1 MGRAARRR
9 GRAHFGRREFLDLSI
24 GAGVC
29 GGLGLSLGGLLRASA
44 AGAEVAVSRPI
55 RSCILLFWYGGPSH
69 LDTFDMKPSAPAD
82 IRGEFASISTA
93 VPGVQICEHL
103 PALARVMDK
112 VAIVRSMHHEAN
124 LHDSAS
130 IHALTGRPLDGP
142 DRELFVPTRQ
152 FHPSH
157 GSVVSALNPAPVGEV
172 PFASLPFVFQNVHPV
187 PCQGAGFLGAAHDPL
202 LVDVDPVA
210 RSYPVDALLPREG
223 SDAVRRVR
231 RRGLLESLDAATA
244 LVPGANPFSAFTDR
258 ACGLLESKAIRDA
271 LDVSKEPASVR
282 EAYGFTADPLPTGEV
297 NGGGGEM
304 GVARQ
309 MRGQNL
315 LVARRLVEAGVPFV
329 NVYDYRQQGQNWDA
343 HAKCAS
349 QHKNHLLPIADRSL
363 AALITDLDERGLLE
377 STLVVAMGEFGRTPK
392 MNSGAGRDH
401 WPHCYSVVLAGGG
414 IQGGA
419 VHGASDR
426 IGGSPSSRLLRPPD
440 LAATVLHLLGID
452 PAAEFLDPLGR
463 PRPVTSNGTVIRELA
478 GV

>member
-1 MGRAARRR
+1 MMRHTVDRRGGAGRAFSRRR
-9 GRAHFGRREFLDLSI
+9 FIDLSI
-24 GAGVC
+24 GLSA
-29 GGLGLSLGGLLRASA
+29 GGLGLSLGGLLRARA
-44 AGAEVAVSRPI
+44 AGAEVGGRRPI

-69 LDTFDMKPSAPAD
+69 LDTFDMKPTAPAD
-82 IRGEFASISTA
+82 IRGEFAPISTA

-103 PALARVMDK
+103 PGLAGVMDK
-112 VAIVRSMHHEAN
+112 IAIVRSMHHEAN

-130 IHALTGRPLDGP
+130 IHALTGRPLEGP

-152 FHPSH
+152 FYPAH
-157 GSVVSALNPAPVGEV
+157 GSVVSALNPAPGGEV
-172 PFASLPFVFQNVHPV
+172 SFASLPFVFQNVHPV

-202 LVDVDPVA
+202 LIDVDPVA
-210 RSYPVDALLPREG
+210 RSYPIDALLPRAG
-223 SDAVRRVR
+223 ADAGRRAS
-231 RRGLLESLDAATA
+231 RRGLLDSLDAAATA
-244 LVPGANPFSAFTDR
+244 VPGANPFSAFADR

-282 EAYGFTADPLPTGEV
+282 EAYGFTSDPLPAGEV

-304 GVARQ
+304 GQARQ

-363 AALITDLDERGLLE
+363 AALISDLDRRGLLE

-392 MNSGAGRDH
+392 INSGAGRDH
-401 WPHCYSVVLAGGG
+401 WPHCYSVLLAGGG
-414 IQGGA
+414 VQGGA

-426 IGGSPSSRLLRPPD
+426 SGAFPAVDPVTPGD
-440 LAATVLHLLGID
+440 LAATIFWRFGID
-452 PAAEFLDPLGR
+452 HAREIHDALGR
-463 PRPVTSNGTVIRELA
+463 PHRIATGEPIRA
-478 GV
+478 IF

>member
-1 MGRAARRR
+1 MGGARTRR
-9 GRAHFGRREFLDLSI
+9 GQPRASRRAFLDLSI
-24 GAGVC
+24 GAGIG
-29 GGLGLSLGGLLRASA
+29 GGLSLSLGGLLRARV
-44 AGAEVAVSRPI
+44 AGAEVAVPRPI
-55 RSCILLFWYGGPSH
+55 RACILLFWYGGPSH

-103 PALARVMDK
+103 PGLARVMDK
-112 VAIVRSMHHEAN
+112 IAIVRSMHHEAN

-130 IHALTGRPLDGP
+130 IHALTGRPLEGP

-152 FHPSH
+152 FYPSH

-172 PFASLPFVFQNVHPV
+172 PFASLPHVFRNVHPV

-210 RSYPVDALLPREG
+210 RTYPVDALLPRQG
-223 SDAVRRVR
+223 ADAFRRAGR
-231 RRGLLESLDAATA
+231 LSLLSALDDATVA
-244 LVPGANPFSAFTDR
+244 VPGANPFSAFTDR
-258 ACGLLESKAIRDA
+258 ACRLLESEAIRDA
-271 LDVSKEPASVR
+271 LDVSREPASVR
-282 EAYGFTADPLPTGEV
+282 EAYGFTADPLPAGEV

-392 MNSGAGRDH
+392 INSGAGRDH
-401 WPHCYSVVLAGGG
+401 WPHCYSVLLAGGG

-419 VHGASDR
+419 IHGQSDR
-426 IGGSPSSRLLRPPD
+426 IGAHPLADPVTPGD
-440 LAATVLHLLGID
+440 LAATIYWRFGID
-452 PAAEFLDPLGR
+452 PAREIHDPLGR
-463 PRPVTSNGTVIRELA
+463 PHRIATGSPVRAIF
-478 GV
+478 

>member
-1 MGRAARRR
+1 MRKPTRAPGLRL
-9 GRAHFGRREFLDLSI
+9 GRRAFLDLSVGGGI
-24 GAGVC
+24 G
-29 GGLGLSLGGLLRASA
+29 GGLSLSLGGLLRARV
-44 AGAEVAVSRPI
+44 AGAEVAAARPI
-55 RSCILLFWYGGPSH
+55 RACILLFWYGGPSH

-103 PALARVMDK
+103 PGLARVMDK
-112 VAIVRSMHHEAN
+112 IALVRSMHHEAN

-130 IHALTGRPLDGP
+130 IHALTGRPLEGP

-152 FHPSH
+152 FYPSH

-172 PFASLPFVFQNVHPV
+172 AFASLPHVFRNVHPV

-210 RSYPVDALLPREG
+210 RTYPVDALLPRQG
-223 SDAVRRVR
+223 SDAVRRAGR
-231 RRGLLESLDAATA
+231 LGLLSALDHATGA
-244 LVPGANPFSAFTDR
+244 VPGANPFAAFTDR
-258 ACGLLESKAIRDA
+258 ACRLLESEAIRDA
-271 LDVSKEPASVR
+271 LDVSREPARVR
-282 EAYGFTADPLPTGEV
+282 EAYGFTADPLPAGEV

-392 MNSGAGRDH
+392 INSGAGRDH
-401 WPHCYSVVLAGGG
+401 WPHCYSVLLAGGG

-419 VHGASDR
+419 IHGQSDR
-426 IGGSPSSRLLRPPD
+426 IGAHPVADPVTPGD
-440 LAATVLHLLGID
+440 LAATIYWRFGID
-452 PAAEFLDPLGR
+452 PAREIHDPLGR
-463 PRPVTSNGTVIRELA
+463 PHRIATGSPIRA
-478 GV
+478 IF

>member
-1 MGRAARRR
+1 MGEAK
-9 GRAHFGRREFLDLSI
+9 GRRDQPRASRRAFLDLSI
-24 GAGVC
+24 GAGIG
-29 GGLGLSLGGLLRASA
+29 GGLVLSLGGLLRARN
-44 AGAEVAVSRPI
+44 AGAEVAVARPI
-55 RSCILLFWYGGPSH
+55 RACILLFWYGGPSH

-103 PALARVMDK
+103 PGLARVMDK
-112 VAIVRSMHHEAN
+112 IAIVRSMHHEAN

-130 IHALTGRPLDGP
+130 IHALTGRPLEGP

-152 FHPSH
+152 FYPSH

-172 PFASLPFVFQNVHPV
+172 PFASLPHVFRNVHPV
-187 PCQGAGFLGAAHDPL
+187 PCQGGGFLGAAHDPL
-202 LVDVDPVA
+202 LVDVDPVT
-210 RSYPVDALLPREG
+210 RTYPVDALLPRQG
-223 SDAVRRVR
+223 SNAARRAGR
-231 RRGLLESLDAATA
+231 LGLLSALDHATA
-244 LVPGANPFSAFTDR
+244 AVPGANPFSAFTDR
-258 ACGLLESKAIRDA
+258 ACRLLESEAIRDA
-271 LDVSKEPASVR
+271 LDVSKEPAAVR

-363 AALITDLDERGLLE
+363 AALITDLDQRGLLE

-392 MNSGAGRDH
+392 INSGAGRDH
-401 WPHCYSVVLAGGG
+401 WPHCYSVLLAGGG

-419 VHGASDR
+419 VHGQSDR
-426 IGGSPSSRLLRPPD
+426 IGAHPLADSVTPGD
-440 LAATVLHLLGID
+440 LAATIFWRFGID
-452 PAAEFLDPLGR
+452 PAREIHDPLGR
-463 PRPVTSNGTVIRELA
+463 PHRIATGSPIRA
-478 GV
+478 IF